1 MPNSTTTKEYP
12 ARPLPHSDL
21 TAMNKQWLN
30 TELDYVVDRLND
42 IQGAIQNVK
51 AKQPR
56 ESRIL
61 NKIDLDLNNIQ
72 TAVTQIGISLGDVQ

>member
-21 TAMNKQWLN
+21 TAMSKQWLN

-42 IQGAIQNVK
+42 IQVAIQNVNAVNPEK
-51 AKQPR
+51 
-56 ESRIL
+56 SRL
-61 NKIDLDLNNIQ
+61 LSQIDLDLNNIQ
-72 TAVTQIGISLGDVQ
+72 TAVTQVGISLEGVS